1 MLMKIIY
8 CRVEDGR
15 RLSSGSEMDC
25 GSVTPSPRGT
35 PEHSQL
41 AEYLAGNSGFD
52 EILAGNAPGSEV
64 HVENLTNE
72 RNDNLLENPL
82 KTMTGQLNSEE
93 MSTLDNRTS
102 SNNLI
107 IDN

>member
-1 MLMKIIY
+1 
-8 CRVEDGR
+8 
-15 RLSSGSEMDC
+15 MDC

-41 AEYLAGNSGFD
+41 AEFLAGNSGFD

-64 HVENLTNE
+64 HVKNVTNE

-82 KTMTGQLNSEE
+82 KTMTSQLNCDVSTEE
-93 MSTLDNRTS
+93 MSTLDNRTT